1 MKFFGK
7 SDKDKSDKDKETPD
21 PKKKKSYDA
30 LMALNKGIY
39 STLPFAAAAIPDS
52 NMDSPNVLG
61 QTFKSSM
68 TGFATGGILGGV
80 LGAGAG
86 LYKGVQDTQIN
97 QENKYNNIMQLLSNS
112 QGIDKGS
119 FVPKLALGGG
129 PQKGS
134 LVQAEKGE
142 KIMTQEGDIYNVKAK
157 ELHKNMKKD
166 VLTDFIDPGSYV
178 FSDKLTIKKKDASK
192 IVLAE
197 IMPNYSDKYPQDYEK
212 VTLDKFFS
220 KEEHTMAEL
229 AEKIKKMYPLSVIDQ
244 DAFATQANNFNK
256 ESRLQALTALA
267 SFNELKKESKGL
279 VNKGSE
285 EELMEPSAEGMAEQA
300 NPEQEQQ
307 EQNPE
312 QMAWGGGNPYAYEKT
327 NADETL
333 EAPLKNPFEDLS
345 KLLNLNPNNPINS
358 LMSNK
363 NNDGINYTNLQNTG
377 NSNRTTVANP
387 MNTVMPQTLAQA
399 PAYNPYSVSKDDTG
413 NSVTPPVVP
422 PVVSTPSN
430 NSDVNTLVALGVNN
444 KITGD
449 VDPNATIPAWGMS
462 LTERRKK
469 LEDLAAEKAKIGQKS
484 FNEGNK
490 YLGFGTMSAILG
502 NLFQNPQS
510 SAPQYDQR
518 FIDASPQEI
527 PQSTID
533 YAQYQSNKGVQPIVQ
548 GAFENTGNFAE
559 AMGSLSGIPA
569 KIVDAQSKI
578 ASDIATQNN
587 TLRQAYLDK
596 KSNINEKQV
605 VANNTALNTTRENS
619 NYITAQI
626 AGVGTNYFNQKASL
640 LKDYRDYTVKAKD
653 DAIKEMDNANL
664 IAWLTGK
671 KITKPGETPAS
682 STSTSASTASST
694 TTPDGTS
701 SGNADGQKKSLKD
714 PYGYGEETTP
724 KPEDKKPE
732 DTKSNSTS
740 AETPTENSNTN
751 SKEEKTSGKDPYR
764 RDPEATSESDKT
776 APIELEK
783 IEEPIELEKMTP
795 EDEAKSKVSG
805 STSPTSPAP
814 GNAPSKPEEK
824 KLEEKKPSDGTGSA
838 EVKPTQPTQPTTPAP
853 AKPEEKKPDME
864 VDAKPVPPKSIDKK
878 EEEKDYKGEK
888 REVEDP
894 ETGKKSTKVVKR
906 QYKDDDGVHIEY
918 EDGSSEKRYDVKRK
932 SATEREY
939 SIIEKRNSR
948 GEIEGIHS
956 FKPITDKKLLDQGIV
971 EEKITEDKYGTIRK
985 EYVDKNRKVVGKST
999 IVKSGALTPQE
1010 YEPNKVVK
1018 EDDKN
1023 KVVDKKI
1030 NERGQLVVLRRNGSY
1045 EIVTKLRKNKYQVT
1059 VYDSRGRKVKT
1070 VVVKNKK

>member
-1 MKFFGK
+1 MKFFGN
-7 SDKDKSDKDKETPD
+7 SDKDKETLD

-30 LMALNKGIY
+30 LMSLNKGIY
-39 STLPFAAAAIPDS
+39 STVPFTAAALPDS
-52 NMDSPNVLG
+52 NPDNPNILN
-61 QTFKSSM
+61 QTLKSSIS
-68 TGFATGGILGGV
+68 GFATGGILGGV

-285 EELMEPSAEGMAEQA
+285 EELMEPSAEATAEQA

-363 NNDGINYTNLQNTG
+363 NNDGINYSSLQNTG

-399 PAYNPYSVSKDDTG
+399 PAYNPYSVNNENSSANNTANNSSTSNKD
-413 NSVTPPVVP
+413 NSTILPP
-422 PVVSTPSN
+422 SNYQTFTN
-430 NSDVNTLVALGVNN
+430 NSDINSLVALGVN
-444 KITGD
+444 KGITGD

-462 LTERRKK
+462 LTERKKK

-671 KITKPGETPAS
+671 KITKPGETTEA
-682 STSTSASTASST
+682 
-694 TTPDGTS
+694 
-701 SGNADGQKKSLKD
+701 SGNKSLEGDTYPISNKEIPLNSKD
-714 PYGYGEETTP
+714 IT
-724 KPEDKKPE
+724 
-732 DTKSNSTS
+732 TKSNSTS
-740 AETPTENSNTN
+740 AEIPTENSNTN

-795 EDEAKSKVSG
+795 EDEAKSKASG
-805 STSPTSPAP
+805 STTSPVTPGTEGEQPLQGDTYPSPGEEISRPLPVAP
-814 GNAPSKPEEK
+814 KDITQQPSQEK
-824 KLEEKKPSDGTGSA
+824 AKE
-838 EVKPTQPTQPTTPAP
+838 P
-853 AKPEEKKPDME
+853 AKSTDPIDNKYPVVEKGKE
-864 VDAKPVPPKSIDKK
+864 NTSSSKK
-878 EEEKDYKGEK
+878 EGESKKDYKGEK

-894 ETGKKSTKVVKR
+894 ETGRKSTKVVKR
-906 QYKDDDGVHIEY
+906 QYKDEDGVHIEY

-1045 EIVTKLRKNKYQVT
+1045 EIVSKLRKNKYQVT